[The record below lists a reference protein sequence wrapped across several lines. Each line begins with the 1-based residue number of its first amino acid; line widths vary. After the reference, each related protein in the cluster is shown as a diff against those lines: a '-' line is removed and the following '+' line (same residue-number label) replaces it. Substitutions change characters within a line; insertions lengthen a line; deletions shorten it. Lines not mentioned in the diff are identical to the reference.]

1 MHLRGEILQH
11 DARGSIRASVQPVP
25 EPVQPILVCMSW
37 RGGARFE
44 RCLTSIHASAQHF
57 KRIVLSV
64 TSAEDAADMHA
75 AKAFQAQH
83 PNVEVICTG
92 RELPTMEHQ
101 AFWIDYLERT
111 GAKST
116 DWIYWLAYDDEV
128 KTSGIQHLVDEHGNW
143 PLKPGTVYFG
153 PWAMRHEQAD
163 ALWRGDPQAPL
174 ESWTTFPSQGPT
186 RLPLMQWIREQL
198 EQPTYMQM
206 SGSICPLGN
215 FIELRDGKPTKKGP
229 MRIEMAVAASTSTT
243 HVQEFDEPVSVI
255 YGRSNSDRASYGK
268 AAREEDIHLMAWLA
282 RYSTH
287 HPSSAPQLAAI
298 LVTAFGQQLAQRIRG
313 KNPPQEEWRVR
324 GEVSP

>member
-1 MHLRGEILQH
+1 M
-11 DARGSIRASVQPVP
+11 QPVP
-25 EPVQPILVCMSW
+25 EPLQPILVCMSW

-44 RCLTSIHASAQHF
+44 RCLASIHLSAHHF

-64 TSAEDAADMHA
+64 TSDEDSADMLA
-75 AKAFQAQH
+75 ARAFQVEH
-83 PNVEVICTG
+83 PQVEVICTG

-111 GAKST
+111 GATPT

-128 KTSGIQHLVDEHGNW
+128 KGSGIEHLVDEHGNW
-143 PLKPGTVYFG
+143 PLEPGTVYFG
-153 PWAMRHEQAD
+153 PWAMRHEQAE
-163 ALWRGDPQAPL
+163 ALWQGDPHASL
-174 ESWTTFPSQGPT
+174 ESWTSFPKHGPT

-206 SGSICPLGN
+206 SGSVCPLGN

-243 HVQEFDEPVSVI
+243 HVQEFDEPVSII

-268 AAREEDIHLMAWLA
+268 AARQEDVHLMAWLTRYCTRHPKATPEFA
-282 RYSTH
+282 RIVGATF
-287 HPSSAPQLAAI
+287 
-298 LVTAFGQQLAQRIRG
+298 TQQFAQRLQG
-313 KNPPQEEWRVR
+313 ATPPQEEWRKR